1 MGLSFGFGEVFIQN
15 GEKIW
20 QVLCLVRNVNLSVIA
35 AVHHDRVDAVVAE
48 WRQLGDVGQWDSVSK
63 TPEAPSPNLLI

>member
-1 MGLSFGFGEVFIQN
+1 M
-15 GEKIW
+15 
-20 QVLCLVRNVNLSVIA
+20 LCLVRNVNLSVIA